1 MRLSTNIMLFIVIL
15 NLVPGVMGAA
25 GVWDDWGI
33 EVSTGVGE
41 DVEEVQSTFQQT
53 TEGGAFGGETLIGA
67 ILLVIDVLEVGYS
80 LLFALPT
87 MMSNLGV
94 PFLGIFINALV
105 PIIVGIDLLGII
117 GGRDV

>member
-1 MRLSTNIMLFIVIL
+1 MRLSTNIMLFVIIL
-15 NLVPGVMGAA
+15 NLVPGAMGAA
-25 GVWDDWGI
+25 GVWDDWG
-33 EVSTGVGE
+33 VQVNTGVGE
-41 DVEEVQSTFQQT
+41 DVNEVQSTFQET
-53 TEGGAFGGETLIGA
+53 AEGGAFGGETLIGA

-94 PFLGIFINALV
+94 PFLGLFINALV
-105 PIIVGIDLLGII
+105 PVIIGIDLLGII